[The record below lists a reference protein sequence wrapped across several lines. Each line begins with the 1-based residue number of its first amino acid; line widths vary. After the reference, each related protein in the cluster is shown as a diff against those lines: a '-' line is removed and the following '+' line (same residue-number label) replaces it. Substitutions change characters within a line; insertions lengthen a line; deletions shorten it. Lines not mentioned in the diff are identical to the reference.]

1 MLSSFRRG
9 ALAGLIGLGVFPGA
23 GAQTQTGA
31 PPPTTSPTPSQAAS
45 TQVPSAASAPAAK
58 KKHASRA
65 KTPPGKPPQGFGQCN
80 QGDKAQQQR
89 CLNDMYGP
97 GGPRI

>member
-1 MLSSFRRG
+1 MKLSMRHG
-9 ALAGLIGLGVFPGA
+9 ALAMLLGIAA
-23 GAQTQTGA
+23 GFGVNAQTKTPPASPGGA
-31 PPPTTSPTPSQAAS
+31 HAVAAAS
-45 TQVPSAASAPAAK
+45 SPASGAAGK
-58 KKHASRA
+58 KQKRTSRA
-65 KTPPGKPPQGFGQCN
+65 KTPPGKPPRGTAECS

>member
-1 MLSSFRRG
+1 MDSSLRRS
-9 ALAGLIGLGVFPGA
+9 ALAMLLGIGA
-23 GAQTQTGA
+23 GFSVSAQTQSPPA
-31 PPPTTSPTPSQAAS
+31 PPSGAHHAAAAPSPAS
-45 TQVPSAASAPAAK
+45 GPAAK
-58 KKHASRA
+58 KEKRASRA
-65 KTPPGKPPQGFGQCN
+65 KTPPGKPPRGTAECN